1 MTEVKMFKIEQKFNG
16 TKDLYNYLLKNIDF
30 VGQSTGIQIQKP
42 LKDLSFCII
51 GKEKITEKNI
61 LFYASKG
68 NFIENVGEVILLA
81 SQFEIYTVV
90 IFSAKLEISHLDS
103 ITWLQEISTE
113 DYDFIICQV
122 NF

>member
-16 TKDLYNYLLKNIDF
+16 TKDLYNFLLKNIDF
-30 VGQSTGIQIQKP
+30 IGQSTDIQIQKA

-68 NFIENVGEVILLA
+68 KFIENVGEIILLA

-90 IFSAKLEISHLDS
+90 IFSAKFEISSLDS

-122 NF
+122 DF

>member
-1 MTEVKMFKIEQKFNG
+1 MTEIKMFKIEQKFNG
-16 TKDLYNYLLKNIDF
+16 TNDLYNYLLKNIDF
-30 VGQSTGIQIQKP
+30 IGQSTGIQIQKP

-51 GKEKITEKNI
+51 GKEKVTEKNI

-68 NFIENVGEVILLA
+68 NFIENLGEIILLA
-81 SQFEIYTVV
+81 SQFEIYTAV
-90 IFSAKLEISHLDS
+90 IFSAKFEISSLDS